1 MSWLSD
7 KTIERLRE
15 SIETPDLTGTR
26 YELVR
31 ELGRGG
37 MGAVYLAHDTALDRP
52 VAIKVLHFL
61 DSSGKAAARMQDEA
75 RILARL
81 EHPGIVPIH
90 DAGALPDGR
99 PYYVMKVVQGQRLDQ
114 LRDRPQPL
122 SELLRIFVRIA
133 EPVAFAHSQGVI
145 HRDLKPQNIML
156 GPFGEVLVLDWGVAQ
171 AWGGRDPAGTV
182 VGTADYMAPE
192 QSRGAVDLI
201 DARSDVFSLGR
212 ILSFLLAAGEGA
224 PSGASRAGPAPR
236 QHQRIPGALRSIV
249 AKATADDLAARYPGV
264 LDLAADVSRYL
275 DGLPVSAHQET
286 LVERAGRLL
295 SRNRTLVAIIL
306 AYLLMRLAL
315 FFFIRR

>member
-1 MSWLSD
+1 MDWLSD
-7 KTIERLRE
+7 DAIDRLRE

-37 MGAVYLAHDTALDRP
+37 MGAVHLARDAVLDRP

-61 DSSGKAAARMQDEA
+61 DSSGQAAARMRDEA

-90 DAGALPDGR
+90 DAGTLPDGR
-99 PYYVMKVVQGQRLDQ
+99 PYYVMKLVQGQRLDQ
-114 LRDRPQPL
+114 LRDRAQPL
-122 SELLRIFVRIA
+122 PELLRTFARIA

-145 HRDLKPQNIML
+145 HRDLKPENIML

-182 VGTADYMAPE
+182 VGTARYMAPE

-201 DARSDVFSLGR
+201 DGRSDVYSLGR
-212 ILSFLLAAGEGA
+212 ILSFFLAAGEEQF
-224 PSGASRAGPAPR
+224 SGASRAVGTPR
-236 QHQRIPGALRSIV
+236 EPGRIPPALRSIV
-249 AKATADDLAARYPGV
+249 AKATAEDPAARYPGV
-264 LDLAADVSRYL
+264 LDLAADIGRYL
-275 DGLPVSAHQET
+275 DGLSVSAHRET

-295 SRNRTLVAIIL
+295 SRNRTLVGLIL
-306 AYLLMRLAL
+306 AYLLMRLVL

>member
-1 MSWLSD
+1 MSWLSN
-7 KTIERLRE
+7 KAIERLRE

-37 MGAVYLAHDTALDRP
+37 MGAVYLARDIALDRA

-90 DAGALPDGR
+90 DAGVLPDSR
-99 PYYVMKVVQGQRLDQ
+99 PYYVMKLVQGQRLDQ
-114 LRDRPQPL
+114 LRDRPPPL
-122 SELLRIFVRIA
+122 PELLRIFVRIA

-201 DARSDVFSLGR
+201 DARSDVYSLGR
-212 ILSFLLAAGEGA
+212 ILSFLLAAGGP
-224 PSGASRAGPAPR
+224 PSGQAGRAPR
-236 QHQRIPGALRSIV
+236 QRPRIPAALRSIV
-249 AKATADDLAARYPGV
+249 VKSTADDPAARYPGV
-264 LDLAADVSRYL
+264 LDLAADVGRYL

-286 LVERAGRLL
+286 LAQRALRLL

-306 AYLLMRLAL
+306 AYLLMRLVL
-315 FFFIRR
+315 FFFLRR